1 MEEFDWADSRGESDF
16 SSPDSGFASLGPA
29 PAANP
34 AQALTRRELRERERA
49 AEAVSS
55 VPEFTAPTP
64 FMIQVSQTATCEQP
78 AGRAGRRIK
87 RGQSTKV
94 PRSRRRRVSFG
105 TAVSTRPTT
114 RVAAR
119 AAASKQSMRRRM
131 LSKLMSLGAMVG
143 VGLMM
148 ISTSI
153 PANAFFKVDPLA
165 SLPTESVAAKQ
176 ATQEVMVS
184 ADSGSLT
191 LVRDSYTAT
200 SWKEQVFL
208 RYGRSWAYTPN
219 PNGTIRWPF
228 PIAVPI
234 SDGFGWRA
242 SPCAGCSTWHKG
254 TDFTPGVGAIIG
266 NVMEG
271 VVSMVDASH
280 AGLGNHVI
288 VDSQWKGHLIQ
299 IVYAH
304 MMDNSFRVKVGDH
317 VMPGDELGLVGS
329 TGQSTGAHLHLEIH
343 VDGVPVDPFEWLKE
357 NSY

>member
-1 MEEFDWADSRGESDF
+1 MEEFDWTGNRGESDF
-16 SSPDSGFASLGPA
+16 SSPDSGFASLGLLPPSNTA
-29 PAANP
+29 P
-34 AQALTRRELRERERA
+34 ALTRRELREREKA
-49 AEAVSS
+49 AEAVS
-55 VPEFTAPTP
+55 PALEFTSPTP
-64 FMIQVSQTATCEQP
+64 FMLQVNQTAPQEQP

-87 RGQSTKV
+87 RGQSAIV
-94 PRSRRRRVSFG
+94 PRSRRRRISLG

-114 RVAAR
+114 RAAAR

-131 LSKLMSLGAMVG
+131 FSKLMSLGAMVG

-165 SLPTESVAAKQ
+165 SLPADSVVAKQ
-176 ATQEVMVS
+176 ASQEVMVS
-184 ADSGSLT
+184 ADAGSLT

-208 RYGRSWAYTPN
+208 RYGKSWAYTPN

-234 SDGFGWRA
+234 SDGFGWRLA
-242 SPCAGCSTWHKG
+242 PCAGCSTWHKG
-254 TDFTPGVGAIIG
+254 TDFTPGAGAIIG

-271 VVSMVDASH
+271 VVSMVDSSH

-304 MMDNSFRVKVGDH
+304 MMDNSFRVTVGEH